1 MSTTLPAKAVDAING
16 GLLAHLVTVNADGSP
31 YVRCVWTH
39 AEADSLTIGSMSL
52 DKRYIRNLQ
61 RDPRV
66 AISYESDVIDAH
78 GLAEYLVAEG
88 SAEVVEGGGGRALLN
103 RLGKAYIGPDADF
116 LSDPALGEGNLIR
129 VRLTKVT
136 GIGAWLD

>member
-1 MSTTLPAKAVDAING
+1 MPAKAVDAING
-16 GLLAHLVTVNADGSP
+16 GLLAHLVTIDPDGSP
-31 YVRCVWTH
+31 YVRCVWTY
-39 AEADSLTIGSMSL
+39 AEVDSLMIGSMSL

-66 AISYESDVIDAH
+66 SISYESGVIDDH

-88 SAEVVEGGGGRALLN
+88 HAEVLGDGGGRVLLN
-103 RLGKAYIGPDADF
+103 RLGAAYIGPDADF
-116 LSDPALGEGNLIR
+116 LADPAVGEGHRIR

-136 GIGAWLD
+136 GVGAWLA

>member
-1 MSTTLPAKAVDAING
+1 MPTSLPTKAVDAINS
-16 GLLAHLVTVNADGSP
+16 GLLAHLVTIDEDGAP

-66 AISYESDVIDAH
+66 SISYQSGVIDDH

-88 SAEVVEGGGGRALLN
+88 RAEVSESGGRVLLN

-116 LSDPALGEGNLIR
+116 LSDPAAGEGNVIR
-129 VRLTKVT
+129 VRLTKVS
-136 GIGAWLD
+136 GVGGWLH